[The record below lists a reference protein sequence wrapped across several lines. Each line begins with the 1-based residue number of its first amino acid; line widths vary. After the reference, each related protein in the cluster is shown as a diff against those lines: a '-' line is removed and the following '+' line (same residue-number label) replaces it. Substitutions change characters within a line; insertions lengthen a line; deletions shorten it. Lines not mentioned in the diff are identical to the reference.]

1 MVDSAKTAYWLSVS
15 ADSLFP
21 HYIVWLSGLCHALI
35 PVHARD
41 TIRTIATRPQETEM
55 SKTLIYYSEKALAHD
70 TGEFHP
76 ESPARLQAA
85 LEAIHRSGLNLP
97 FVEPEQASIEDI
109 CRIHTKEHVDTVQR
123 CCLGKESYPDPD
135 TVFME
140 DTWEA
145 SLLAAGAGITACK
158 AILDGACDN
167 AFVLMRPPGHHAEAD
182 FSMGFCVFNNIAI
195 TGRWLRD
202 VARVNRVAIFDFDV
216 HHGNGTQH
224 AFYDDDTVL
233 FISLHE
239 YPQFPGT
246 GFPHER
252 GKSNTNL
259 NIQMPPGCSPDQWT
273 NTVRGVVVPRLQLF
287 APDFLLISAGFDAHR
302 LDPLGNQLL
311 EAEHF
316 AEMTQLVREIAGG
329 RIVSFL
335 EGGYHPVAL
344 GQSLVAHLREL
355 AAG

>member
-1 MVDSAKTAYWLSVS
+1 MARTA
-15 ADSLFP
+15 
-21 HYIVWLSGLCHALI
+21 
-35 PVHARD
+35 
-41 TIRTIATRPQETEM
+41 
-55 SKTLIYYSEKALAHD
+55 IYYSEKALAHD

-76 ESPARLQAA
+76 ESSDRLRAA
-85 LEAIHRSGLNLP
+85 LDAIRRSGLNTP
-97 FVEPEQASIEDI
+97 IVEPEAASIEDI
-109 CRIHTKEHVDTVQR
+109 CRIHTREHVDTVQR
-123 CCLGKESYPDPD
+123 CCLGKETYPDPD

-140 DTWEA
+140 HTWDA
-145 SLLAAGAGITACK
+145 ALLAAGAGITAAR
-158 AILDGACDN
+158 AILDGACES
-167 AFVLMRPPGHHAEAD
+167 AFVLMRPPGHHAEPDYA
-182 FSMGFCVFNNIAI
+182 MGFCVFNNIAI
-195 TGRWLRD
+195 TARWIRD
-202 VARVNRVAIFDFDV
+202 VAKAHRVAIFDFDV

-224 AFYDDDTVL
+224 AFYNDDTVF

-259 NIQMPPGCSPDQWT
+259 NVQMPPGCSPDQWT
-273 NTVRGVVVPRLQLF
+273 NTVRGVVVPQLQLF

-316 AEMTQLVREIAGG
+316 AEMTRLVREIAGG
-329 RIVSFL
+329 RIIAFL

-355 AAG
+355 AGL

>member
-1 MVDSAKTAYWLSVS
+1 
-15 ADSLFP
+15 
-21 HYIVWLSGLCHALI
+21 
-35 PVHARD
+35 
-41 TIRTIATRPQETEM
+41 M

-85 LEAIHRSGLNLP
+85 LEAIHRSGLDLP
-97 FVEPEQASIEDI
+97 IREPEQATIEDI
-109 CRIHTKEHVDTVQR
+109 CRIHTREHVDTVQR
-123 CCLGKESYPDPD
+123 CCLGRENYPDPD

-195 TGRWLRD
+195 AGRWLRD
-202 VARVNRVAIFDFDV
+202 VARVNRVAILDFDV